1 MYDAI
6 LAELSEIKTWVAEL
20 PGSSEEMPKMVFEDC
35 IYLIEFDLGIIPPD
49 PRDADPQLAA
59 EHAPDPWATP
69 DPRRAV
75 CILWPRLCK
84 RIEKAVDDDDDL
96 YTPPWW

>member
-49 PRDADPQLAA
+49 PQARAA
-59 EHAPDPWATP
+59 GFEATP

-75 CILWPRLCK
+75 CIHWPRLCSI
-84 RIEKAVDDDDDL
+84 IERAVDDDDDGL

>member
-49 PRDADPQLAA
+49 PQARAA
-59 EHAPDPWATP
+59 GFEATP

-75 CILWPRLCK
+75 CIHWPRLCSL
-84 RIEKAVDDDDDL
+84 IERAVDDDDDDDGL

>member
-1 MYDAI
+1 MYNAI

-49 PRDADPQLAA
+49 PQARAGF
-59 EHAPDPWATP
+59 EATP

-75 CILWPRLCK
+75 CIHWPSLCK
-84 RIEKAVDDDDDL
+84 IIEKAVDDDDDDDDL